1 MSWLEVVSVAS
12 EGSDIEYGKAV
23 MSYPGAKARLAPWII
38 DHLPEHNTFVEVFG
52 GSAAVLVH
60 KPESINEVYN
70 DIDDDLVEFFEVL
83 RDRPD
88 ELLDWLR
95 HTPYSRTLYNE
106 FADAYH
112 TGERADDPVVRA
124 GRLWY
129 LVQAGFNGDLT
140 KRNSFSTSTS
150 VRGYPCDS
158 QARNYHR
165 SRERLEAFAERFQA
179 VTIECLDWREVIDQY
194 DSAMTAF
201 YVDPPYPAVRTEG
214 YYPHHDLDHATL
226 VERLTEIEGEAVIS
240 YGELPEYPDSWTL
253 REKTVTSALSR
264 ANGKDKDCPERLLLT
279 FNPAQTPLFQ
289 SAQQRT
295 LCNVGTGTEE
305 SGGGHGGE

>member
-1 MSWLEVVSVAS
+1 MSS
-12 EGSDIEYGKAV
+12 EIAPGKAV
-23 MSYPGAKARLAPWII
+23 MNYPGAKARLAPWII

-70 DIDDDLVEFFEVL
+70 DIDDDLVEFFQVL
-83 RDRPD
+83 RDRRE
-88 ELLDWLR
+88 ELLDWLQ

-112 TGERADDPVVRA
+112 EGERADDPVVRA

-150 VRGYPCDS
+150 ARGYPCDS

-165 SRERLEAFAERFQA
+165 SRERLEQFAERFQA
-179 VTIECLDWREVIDQY
+179 VTVECLDWREVIERY
-194 DSAMTAF
+194 DSDTTVF
-201 YVDPPYPAVRTEG
+201 YVDPPYPAVRSEG
-214 YYPHHDLDHATL
+214 YYPNHDIDHSAL
-226 VERLTEIEGEAVIS
+226 IEQLAEIEGEAVIS

-253 REKTVTSALSR
+253 REKTVTSTLSR
-264 ANGKDKDCPERLLLT
+264 ANGEDKDCPERLLLT
-279 FNPAQTPLFQ
+279 FDPDQTPLFQ
-289 SAQQRT
+289 SKNQAT
-295 LCNVGTGTEE
+295 LPAI
-305 SGGGHGGE
+305 GGEQR

>member
-1 MSWLEVVSVAS
+1 MSGPSTDGMER
-12 EGSDIEYGKAV
+12 IKPGKAV
-23 MSYPGAKARLAPWII
+23 MNYPGAKARLAPWII
-38 DHLPEHNTFVEVFG
+38 EHLPEHNTFVEVFG

-70 DIDDDLVEFFEVL
+70 DIDDDLVEFFRVL
-83 RDRPD
+83 RDRRD
-88 ELLDWLR
+88 DLLDWLR

-112 TGERADDPVVRA
+112 DGERADDPVVRA

-150 VRGYPCDS
+150 ARGYPSDS
-158 QARNYHR
+158 QPRNYHR

-179 VTIECLDWREVIDQY
+179 VTIECLDWREVIDRY
-194 DSAMTAF
+194 DSATTAF
-201 YVDPPYPAVRTEG
+201 YVDPPYPAVRSEG
-214 YYPHHDLDHATL
+214 YYPNHDLDHEAL
-226 VERLTEIEGEAVIS
+226 VDRLTGIEGEAVIS

-253 REKTVTSALSR
+253 RERTVISTLSR
-264 ANGKDKDCPERLLLT
+264 ANGEDKDCPERLLLT
-279 FNPAQTPLFQ
+279 FDPDTATLFQ

-295 LCNVGTGTEE
+295 LCNVGTGTDHD
-305 SGGGHGGE
+305 GGQR

>member
-1 MSWLEVVSVAS
+1 MTEQSS
-12 EGSDIEYGKAV
+12 GGIQRGKAV
-23 MSYPGAKARLAPWII
+23 MNYPGAKARLAPWII
-38 DHLPEHNTFVEVFG
+38 DHLPDHNTYVEVFG
-52 GSAAVLVH
+52 GSGAVLVH
-60 KPESINEVYN
+60 KPESINEIYN

-83 RDRPD
+83 RDRRD

-95 HTPYSRTLYNE
+95 HTPYSRTLYNQ

-112 TGERADDPVVRA
+112 AGNRADDPVARA

-129 LVQAGFNGDLT
+129 LFQASFNGDLT

-150 VRGYPCDS
+150 GRGYPCDS

-179 VTIECLDWREVIDQY
+179 VTIECLDWREVIDRY
-194 DSAMTAF
+194 DSATTAF
-201 YVDPPYPAVRTEG
+201 YVDPPYPAVRSEG
-214 YYPHHDLDHATL
+214 YYPHHDLDHAAL

-253 REKTVTSALSR
+253 REQTVTSTLSR
-264 ANGKDKDCPERLLLT
+264 ANGEDKDCPERLLLT
-279 FNPAQTPLFQ
+279 FDPDETPLFQ

-295 LCNVGTGTEE
+295 FRRYGTASEQ
-305 SGGGHGGE
+305 GGDEA

>member
-1 MSWLEVVSVAS
+1 MSNQHTAS
-12 EGSDIEYGKAV
+12 IDRGKAV
-23 MSYPGAKARLAPWII
+23 MNYPGAKARLAPWII
-38 DHLPEHNTFVEVFG
+38 EHLPEHNTYVEVFG

-70 DIDDDLVEFFEVL
+70 DVDDDLVEFFKVL
-83 RDRPD
+83 RDRRD

-112 TGERADDPVVRA
+112 EGVRANDPVVRA
-124 GRLWY
+124 GRYWY

-150 VRGYPCDS
+150 ARGYPCDS

-179 VTIECLDWREVIDQY
+179 VTVECLDWREVIDRY
-194 DSAMTAF
+194 DSATTAF
-201 YVDPPYPAVRTEG
+201 YVDPPYPAVRSEG
-214 YYPHHDLDHATL
+214 YYPHHDLDHAAL
-226 VERLTEIEGEAVIS
+226 VERLANIEGEAVVS
-240 YGELPEYPDSWTL
+240 YGELPAYPDSWTL
-253 REKTVTSALSR
+253 HERTVTSTLSR
-264 ANGKDKDCPERLLLT
+264 GNTEEKDCPERLLLT
-279 FNPAQTPLFQ
+279 FDPDETPLF
-289 SAQQRT
+289 SEVEQQT
-295 LCNVGTGTEE
+295 LGEVHAEHE
-305 SGGGHGGE
+305 GGDQA